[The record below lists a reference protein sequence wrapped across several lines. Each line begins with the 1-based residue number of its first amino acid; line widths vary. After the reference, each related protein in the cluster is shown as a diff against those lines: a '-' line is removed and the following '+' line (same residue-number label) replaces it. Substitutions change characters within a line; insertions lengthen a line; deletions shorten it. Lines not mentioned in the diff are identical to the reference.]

1 MHQLVHHARAL
12 VSIGAAKTRSALHW
26 LHRSAPQAA
35 QSMVEY
41 AIIAAI
47 VAVIAVGAVKV
58 LGDKVTN
65 AFSRAE
71 TSIDSAG
78 SNGATGP

>member
-1 MHQLVHHARAL
+1 MHHVIERAQSLARLGARHTRNAL
-12 VSIGAAKTRSALHW
+12 RWMRS
-26 LHRSAPQAA
+26 SAPQAA

-47 VAVIAVGAVKV
+47 VAVIAVAAVKL
-58 LGDKVTN
+58 LGESVTN

-78 SNGATGP
+78 K

>member
-1 MHQLVHHARAL
+1 MHQVVDKARSMAVVAIAHTRKAL
-12 VSIGAAKTRSALHW
+12 RW
-26 LHRSAPQAA
+26 LRHSAPHAA

-47 VAVIAVGAVKV
+47 VAVIAVAAVKL
-58 LGDKVTN
+58 LGESVTN

-78 SNGATGP
+78 K

>member
-1 MHQLVHHARAL
+1 MHKIVSHSRALATTAMAKARAA
-12 VSIGAAKTRSALHW
+12 GRW
-26 LHRSAPQAA
+26 LKRTAPQVG

-47 VAVIAVGAVKV
+47 VAVVAVAAVRL
-58 LGDKVTN
+58 LGTSVSN

-71 TSIDSAG
+71 TSIDQAG
-78 SNGATGP
+78 TP

>member
-1 MHQLVHHARAL
+1 MHYLVDSARTVVAATVARARA
-12 VSIGAAKTRSALHW
+12 IGAWMVRT
-26 LHRSAPQAA
+26 APQVG

-47 VAVIAVGAVKV
+47 VAVVAVVAVRA
-58 LGDKVTN
+58 LGVSVTG

-71 TSIDSAG
+71 AQVNSA
-78 SNGATGP
+78 AP

>member
-1 MHQLVHHARAL
+1 MHQFFDRARSLA
-12 VSIGAAKTRSALHW
+12 VIGAAHTRKALGW
-26 LHRSAPQAA
+26 LRHSAPHAA

-47 VAVIAVGAVKV
+47 VAVIAVAAVKL
-58 LGDKVTN
+58 LGESVTN

-78 SNGATGP
+78 K

>member
-1 MHQLVHHARAL
+1 MHQFVTRTKSL
-12 VSIGAAKTRSALHW
+12 AATGLAHTRSALSW
-26 LHRSAPQAA
+26 LRRTAPHAA

-47 VAVIAVGAVKV
+47 VAVVAVAAVKL
-58 LGDKVTN
+58 LGESVSN

-71 TSIDSAG
+71 TSIDKAG
-78 SNGATGP
+78 AP

>member
-1 MHQLVHHARAL
+1 MHQFVNRARSLA
-12 VSIGAAKTRSALHW
+12 VVGIGYTRKAVRWFGHT
-26 LHRSAPQAA
+26 APHAA

-41 AIIAAI
+41 AIIAAV
-47 VAVIAVGAVKV
+47 VAVIAVAAVKV
-58 LGDKVTN
+58 LGEHVGN

-78 SNGATGP
+78 TP